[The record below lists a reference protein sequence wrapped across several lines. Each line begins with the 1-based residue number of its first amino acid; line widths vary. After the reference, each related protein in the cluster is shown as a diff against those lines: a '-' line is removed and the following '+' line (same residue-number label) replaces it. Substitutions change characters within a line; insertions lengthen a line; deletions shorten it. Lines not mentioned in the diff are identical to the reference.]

1 MIKTH
6 WNKFVI
12 GEKGILYFYKHPVID
27 SSWGAFN
34 NHVDIIFVFL
44 DHPPT
49 PRGHILFNKRGQK
62 WQILDHLPTP
72 SCPRGY

>member
-1 MIKTH
+1 MISK
-6 WNKFVI
+6 
-12 GEKGILYFYKHPVID
+12 
-27 SSWGAFN
+27 GAFN
-34 NHVDIIFVFL
+34 NHVDIILVFL

-49 PRGHILFNKRGQK
+49 PRGHILFNTRGQK